1 MQPLVALTVLFAAFT
16 ILGRL
21 AIPLSFGWH
30 TALRLSLG
38 GIFLLT
44 ASAHW
49 GRRRPDLIRM
59 VPPALPRPD
68 LLVTLTGVCEILG
81 AIGLMMPSVAPY
93 SALALSLSLLARF
106 PANVQ
111 AAPRAPCH
119 RGTAGHPPGPARG
132 DPGRVCLCHLV
143 RLLPGSG
150 THSLTQA
157 NKCFIHMFET
167 MKRSPRMTLALLLL
181 LAAGAGGHHFAPGGP
196 P

>member
-81 AIGLMMPSVAPY
+81 ALGLMMPSVAPY
-93 SALALSLSLLARF
+93 SALGLSLMLLAMF
-106 PANVQ
+106 PANVH
-111 AAPRAPCH
+111 AARERLAIGGRPVTRLGPRAVIQVVFVSATLCVFFQ
-119 RGTAGHPPGPARG
+119 GLGPT
-132 DPGRVCLCHLV
+132 P
-143 RLLPGSG
+143 
-150 THSLTQA
+150 
-157 NKCFIHMFET
+157 
-167 MKRSPRMTLALLLL
+167 
-181 LAAGAGGHHFAPGGP
+181 
-196 P
+196 